1 MNNKPT
7 FIAIHCTVA
16 GAILGGILD
25 TGMGMLLPCEPWPTP
40 LGTGYGFVIGAA
52 AGGLGFALIR
62 AGMKIGG
69 YAALKNQT
77 IHRLIHTATLFIV
90 VCSIMGGVI
99 GFTSA
104 KRDIADRPMA
114 QLREAYR
121 DIDKGYVSKD
131 EGKKFVEK
139 AKRAIRLASDIP
151 RERRNIRVFAASFAL
166 IGSGLS
172 GLFLMLIVLQKR
184 IRKTVKE
191 RGIPLVNKD

>member
-7 FIAIHCTVA
+7 TIAIHCIAA
-16 GAILGGILD
+16 GAILGGLLD
-25 TGMGMLLPCEPWPTP
+25 TGMGMLFPCAPWPTP
-40 LGTGYGFVIGAA
+40 LGTGFGVVIGVVS
-52 AGGLGFALIR
+52 GGLGFALIR

-69 YAALKNQT
+69 YTDLKNQT
-77 IHRLIHTATLFIV
+77 IHRLIHKATLFIIA
-90 VCSIMGGVI
+90 CSIMGGVI

-131 EGKKFVEK
+131 EGVKFVEK
-139 AKRAIRLASDIP
+139 AKRAIRQASDIP

-166 IGSGLS
+166 IGTALS

-184 IRKTVKE
+184 IRKTIKE
-191 RGIPLVNKD
+191 RGIPLVNKG

>member
-62 AGMKIGG
+62 AGMTIGG

-99 GFTSA
+99 GAFVVQIVTNVIEHLA
-104 KRDIADRPMA
+104 RRPPVTEADIKKLLLRD
-114 QLREAYR
+114 
-121 DIDKGYVSKD
+121 KD
-131 EGKKFVEK
+131 
-139 AKRAIRLASDIP
+139 P
-151 RERRNIRVFAASFAL
+151 
-166 IGSGLS
+166 
-172 GLFLMLIVLQKR
+172 
-184 IRKTVKE
+184 
-191 RGIPLVNKD
+191 